1 MDLTDDEARQLWSY
15 VKGSRFSGTARRMV
29 GEFCDARGW
38 SDDDRRHAIT
48 ELSERFGSSAA
59 SQ

>member
-15 VKGSRFSGTARRMV
+15 VKGSRYSGAARRML
-29 GEFCDARGW
+29 GEFCDAREW
-38 SDDDRRHAIT
+38 SEEERRHAIT
-48 ELSERFGSSAA
+48 ELSERFGSSAS